1 MRFTFRIEKLSPS
14 YPGPVVASSR
24 TVTLDNDIIKIGTLA
39 SSHLLLDDAQVSR
52 MHAVIEVAEASGGWR
67 KNVSIIDLGS
77 AAGTI
82 VNGKKVSQIYLKNGD
97 ILTLGRTRI
106 IVSFQ

>member
-1 MRFTFRIEKLSPS
+1 MSLTFEIEKLSPS

-24 TVTLDNDIIKIGTLA
+24 TVTLNQDIIKIGTLA
-39 SSHLLLDDAQVSR
+39 SSHLLLDDAEVSR
-52 MHAVIEVAEASGGWR
+52 MHAVIEVTADG
-67 KNVSIIDLGS
+67 VYIIDLGS
-77 AAGTI
+77 FAGTI
-82 VNGKKVSQIYLKNGD
+82 VNGKKISRHMLRNGD

>member
-1 MRFTFRIEKLSPS
+1 MRFTFKIEKLPTSG
-14 YPGPVVASSR
+14 GPIVPVR
-24 TVTLDNDIIKIGTLA
+24 TVTLDYDIIKIGSLP

-52 MHAVIEVAEASGGWR
+52 MHAVIETDPCPPDGDGSPGA
-67 KNVSIIDLGS
+67 SIIDLGS

-82 VNGKKVSQIYLKNGD
+82 VNGKKINQHRLRSGD